1 MNLPNLPIIRMRK
14 SPPVAR
20 LVREPRGRDSARGSS
35 DIGHPGNQPS
45 TGVRATRKELMK
57 NSNSSKHA
65 ASDKTAGD
73 DKVSRKEALVQL
85 RQTLISRRDSI
96 RSALAGDLN
105 LLRELRGQ
113 PSGDVVDAA
122 LDTAQDE
129 ISSQLAEVESRE
141 LASIETALERMRDGD
156 YGVCESC
163 NDGIPLARLQA
174 LPYAVMCIKCQRKAE
189 RNGTA
194 PNGPRDWSKLLD
206 SVSDSDLSADV
217 EVDAG

>member
-1 MNLPNLPIIRMRK
+1 
-14 SPPVAR
+14 
-20 LVREPRGRDSARGSS
+20 
-35 DIGHPGNQPS
+35 
-45 TGVRATRKELMK
+45 MK
-57 NSNSSKHA
+57 NTNASK
-65 ASDKTAGD
+65 SGGEDKI
-73 DKVSRKEALVQL
+73 SRKEALVQL
-85 RQTLISRRDSI
+85 RQTLVTRRDSI
-96 RSALAGDLN
+96 RAALAGDLN

-141 LASIETALERMRDGD
+141 LASIETALERMQDGD
-156 YGVCESC
+156 YGVCEGC
-163 NDGIPLARLQA
+163 NEGIPLARLQA

-194 PNGPRDWSKLLD
+194 QNGPRDWSRLLD
-206 SVSDSDLSADV
+206 SVSDTDASADV

>member
-1 MNLPNLPIIRMRK
+1 
-14 SPPVAR
+14 
-20 LVREPRGRDSARGSS
+20 
-35 DIGHPGNQPS
+35 
-45 TGVRATRKELMK
+45 MK
-57 NSNSSKHA
+57 NSNASKNA
-65 ASDKTAGD
+65 ADKSATSKNTANTESAEA
-73 DKVSRKEALVQL
+73 KVSRKEALVQL

-96 RSALAGDLN
+96 RAALAGDLN

-141 LASIETALERMRDGD
+141 LASIETALERMRDGE
-156 YGVCESC
+156 YGMCENC
-163 NDGIPLARLQA
+163 NEGIPLARLQA

-194 PNGPRDWSKLLD
+194 QNGPRDWSRLLD
-206 SVSDSDLSADV
+206 SVSDSDLAADV